1 MKTSVRVMCAG
12 ALLGLG
18 LMASPAGA
26 ADPAYPPTGP
36 GGGGGG
42 TVVVPPTGGGG
53 TLTPPAGGGGGGGT
67 VLPHT
72 GQDIRNQAAL
82 GLGVGLLGSALL
94 VAAAARRRTQPVLA

>member
-1 MKTSVRVMCAG
+1 MNRSTRVLCAG

-18 LMASPAGA
+18 LWASPAS

-42 TVVVPPTGGGG
+42 TVVLPPTGGGG
-53 TLTPPAGGGGGGGT
+53 TVSPPSGGGGGT

-72 GQDIRNQAAL
+72 GQDIRNQAVA
-82 GLGVGLLGSALL
+82 GLGVGLLGSVLL
-94 VAAAARRRTQPVLA
+94 IAAGSRRRQPVLA